1 MPPVPSDDRPPELP
15 GNPAPELPG
24 DPAPEV
30 PGDPVWLAW
39 ARRLQAI
46 AQTGLHFEKDVFDGE
61 RYREVARIAAEI
73 LAGHSAAEAAFVER
87 FFEAEVGYATPKL
100 DLRAAVF
107 RDGRILLVRERSD
120 GLWALPGGWA
130 DVGETP
136 RQGIEKEVLEEAG
149 LAVRAVK
156 LLALYDQRG
165 RGARPHPLHIL
176 KAFFRCEIVGEG
188 PQAGKLPEP
197 RPGLETLAAGFFAE
211 DALPP
216 LSLGRTSPGQLARL
230 FAHGRDP
237 GLPADFD

>member
-1 MPPVPSDDRPPELP
+1 VPSDDPPR
-15 GNPAPELPG
+15 
-24 DPAPEV
+24 EV

-87 FFEAEVGYATPKL
+87 FFETEVGYATPKL

-107 RDGRILLVRERSD
+107 RDGGILLVRERSD

-188 PQAGKLPEP
+188 ETACDPQ
-197 RPGLETLAAGFFAE
+197 PGLETLAAGFFAE

-230 FAHGRDP
+230 FAHARDP